1 MVTAAA
7 TAAQPPAVRRDWGRR
22 GVWIAPAV
30 LAGVVTGYLSWGAWV
45 SAHHPEAFFRS
56 HLWLHTWLRPGNDW
70 LLFLTGGLWLAALL
84 CFWWPRRL
92 RDVGLPIV
100 VAMMAVG
107 AVLGIAA
114 MGQCREGQ
122 APLAVSSWILQLY
135 VGQLEPVYGQ
145 ATSCPGALPL
155 ALQIARTICLAA
167 TFVGA
172 TAAAAVLWRQPLS
185 RMRARLVRDATV
197 LTGLDSMTLP
207 LLQVLT
213 QTRRPRSVVLI
224 EPNENHP
231 LLEEA
236 RSTEARIMIADPMS
250 VRTLRPVIEGWR
262 GCALSYLYAL
272 REDAADNEAVLAAA
286 RAVLEK
292 YGPDPK
298 RQPHLVARIDDP
310 RHADHWRG
318 RHAGTAGRWFED
330 ALSPQ
335 EATARALVSQILKL
349 GARQILLCGD
359 STLGLAI
366 LLELAHRAWERHGLA
381 EAEARGRAAANG
393 GRATGNGGA
402 AGNDGGAGGA
412 SRPLQPVQRVLLID
426 QRAEDLRREYLATSP
441 WMSVP
446 GVLPEVGIK
455 PAPWRD
461 ELLGTVDAMKPGE
474 AAATAVV
481 VTVPMTDSGMHIA
494 GRMAR
499 LHPETAVF
507 VLSSDGAGIRGAIFD
522 QLRPFQRGVL
532 VSGGPPEDTWTRLA
546 RHWHECYRL
555 ANPLPAGDPR
565 EPNRRPWA
573 QLDEFIRQDNILQL
587 RNILVT
593 VASLGREWVPVR
605 AVPKGSFVE
614 LTGSDLAA
622 VARAEHNRW
631 YLRRRQ
637 AGWRPTAQEARSPA
651 LVNSIVV
658 PWEERPERSQ
668 VEHAAYIGTLVEQ
681 LEDAG
686 FMPVVPAGGPP
697 GTAEFVRAG
706 AVRARRL
713 SARRL
718 WTRQNGDELRAD
730 EGDWR
735 VIDEGGDD
743 RTVRDEEFRASH
755 TYLSGDRWRRTG
767 VFRAWQVSE
776 QTVVRTLEGKSTAE
790 AGDWIV
796 QGPTGVRWPVPDRQ
810 FQRTYQHGPAG
821 DSPA

>member
-22 GVWIAPAV
+22 AAWIAPAV

-45 SAHHPEAFFRS
+45 SAHHPAAFFRS
-56 HLWLHTWLRPGNDW
+56 HLWLHTWLQPGNDS

-107 AVLGIAA
+107 AVLGIAS
-114 MGQCREGQ
+114 MGQCRNGQ
-122 APLAVSSWILQLY
+122 APVAVTSWILQLY
-135 VGQLEPVYGQ
+135 VGQLETVYGQ
-145 ATSCPGALPL
+145 PPTSCPGHLPL
-155 ALQIARTICLAA
+155 ALQFARTICLGA
-167 TFVGA
+167 TFLGA

-207 LLQVLT
+207 LLQLLAR
-213 QTRRPRSVVLI
+213 TRRPRSVILI
-224 EPNENHP
+224 EPNEHHP

-236 RSTEARIMIADPMS
+236 RSTGARIMIADPMAA
-250 VRTLRPVIEGWR
+250 RTLRPIVEGWR

-286 RAVLEK
+286 RAALQR
-292 YGPDPK
+292 YAPDPQ

-318 RHAGTAGRWFED
+318 RHAGTASRWFED

-335 EATARALVSQILKL
+335 EATARALVSQILRL
-349 GARQILLCGD
+349 AVRQVVLCGD

-366 LLELAHRAWERHGLA
+366 LLELAHRAWERHGLQ
-381 EAEARGRAAANG
+381 EAEAHGRS
-393 GRATGNGGA
+393 TGNG
-402 AGNDGGAGGA
+402 AGTAGPA
-412 SRPLQPVQRVLLID
+412 RPLQPIQRVLLVD
-426 QRAEDLRREYLATSP
+426 LRAEDLRREYLATSP
-441 WMSVP
+441 WLSVP
-446 GVLPEVGIK
+446 GVLPEVEIK
-455 PAPWRD
+455 PVPWGD
-461 ELLGTVDAMKPGE
+461 ELLSVLDAMKPGE

-481 VTVPMTDSGMHIA
+481 VTVPMTDSGIHIA
-494 GRMAR
+494 GRVAR
-499 LHPETAVF
+499 LHPETAVLQ
-507 VLSSDGAGIRGAIFD
+507 LSSDGAGIRDAIFD

-532 VSGGPPEDTWTRLA
+532 VSGGPPEDSWTRLA

-573 QLDEFIRQDNILQL
+573 ELDDFIRQDNILLL

-593 VASLGREWVPVR
+593 VASLGREWIPVR
-605 AVPKGSFVE
+605 AVTDGSFIE
-614 LTGSDLAA
+614 LTGSELAA
-622 VARAEHNRW
+622 VSRAEHTRW

-637 AGWRPTAQEARSPA
+637 AGWRPTAAEARSSS

-658 PWEERPERSQ
+658 PWEELPDQHRT
-668 VEHAAYIGTLVEQ
+668 EHAAYMGALVGQ

-686 FMPVVPAGGPP
+686 FMPVTPAGGPP
-697 GTAEFVRAG
+697 DAVSYVRSG

-713 SARRL
+713 SARRR
-718 WTRQNGDELRAD
+718 WTRQNGDELHAD
-730 EGDWR
+730 AGDWR
-735 VIDEGGDD
+735 VIDDGGDD
-743 RTVRDEEFRASH
+743 RTVRDQEFQATH
-755 TYLSGDRWRRTG
+755 AHLGGDRWRRTG
-767 VFRAWQVSE
+767 MFRAWQVSE
-776 QTVVRTLEGKSTAE
+776 QTVVRTLEGRSTAE
-790 AGDWIV
+790 AEDWIV
-796 QGPTGVRWPVPDRQ
+796 QGPTGVRWPVTDLQ
-810 FQRTYQHGPAG
+810 FRRSYRPARL
-821 DSPA
+821 AE